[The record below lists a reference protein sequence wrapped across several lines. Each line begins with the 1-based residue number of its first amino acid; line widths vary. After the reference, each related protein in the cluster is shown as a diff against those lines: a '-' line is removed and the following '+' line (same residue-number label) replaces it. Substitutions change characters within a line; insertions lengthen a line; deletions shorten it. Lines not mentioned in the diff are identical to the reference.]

1 MQPKDRKTVR
11 RGEIYSYD
19 FGTTEG
25 SIQSGRRP
33 VLVIQADN
41 FNEKAPTVIVASI
54 TTVIKKRYLPS
65 HIILDDR
72 FGLEKPSMV
81 LLEQI
86 QTVNKSS
93 LTDYIGF
100 VEDERIW
107 KQINAAIKQTFGLW
121 FYSLQRTGDIRCL
134 CSKCLKDYMNNP
146 NYIVRRLD
154 PVASEKDRCDK
165 CNNTGWD
172 YIIFDKRSALRDK
185 GVQK

>member
-121 FYSLQRTGDIRCL
+121 FYSL
-134 CSKCLKDYMNNP
+134 
-146 NYIVRRLD
+146 
-154 PVASEKDRCDK
+154 
-165 CNNTGWD
+165 
-172 YIIFDKRSALRDK
+172 
-185 GVQK
+185 